1 MRVLSID
8 LDYCMF
14 PCIKR
19 YQRDVP
25 CLRHPVM
32 AWMRFFHLFDDVK
45 ESELLI
51 DKESLHD
58 CYNVFSKALQHCDNV
73 GFAYD
78 HDGILYELENKSD
91 IEIINF
97 DYHGDIVNLSEFFY
111 LINEDEEEDDDE
123 EYNPRKFIAE
133 VESSCIRKYD
143 NVMEGNWVAWL
154 HENDKLKKYTL
165 ITSNEE
171 SINPEDKRFPNNYLN
186 GKYDVKLR
194 EQYEFSDYKFDYIFV
209 CLSPLY
215 IPPKYWGYF
224 KLFIDTAKKIT
235 GKQPNIINQKYE
247 FDAISR
253 AMNKYIGIMS

>member
-14 PCIKR
+14 PCIER
-19 YQRDVP
+19 YQQDVP
-25 CLRHPVM
+25 NGRHPVM
-32 AWMRFFHLFDDVK
+32 AWMRFFHDIDDVK

-97 DYHGDIVNLSEFFY
+97 DYHGDVVNLSEFSF
-111 LINEDEEEDDDE
+111 IIDEDEKQF
-123 EYNPRKFIAE
+123 NPKEFAAY
-133 VESSCIRKYD
+133 VEFSAIRKYN

-154 HENDKLKKYTL
+154 KENNKLKNYTW
-165 ITSNEE
+165 ITSNKD
-171 SINPEDKRFPNNYLN
+171 SIFPENKEFSYEYLDGN
-186 GKYDVKLR
+186 FDVKLR

-215 IPPKYWGYF
+215 VPPKYWGYF
-224 KLFIDTAKKIT
+224 KLFVDTAKKIT

-247 FDAISR
+247 FEAISR
-253 AMNKYIGIMS
+253 AMNKYIGIMP